1 MRLYYNGGIL
11 FFALSQL
18 TIYYTSLRS
27 SVEKN
32 TLKNIRIYIFMTIQY
47 LKNLYLIPLN
57 LRVCSVVSLYS
68 FNISSL
74 LRSLNTRMSLDA
86 LICNCSSISM
96 SFLRYGL
103 QVD

>member
-1 MRLYYNGGIL
+1 M
-11 FFALSQL
+11 
-18 TIYYTSLRS
+18 S
-27 SVEKN
+27 SSYFTGLDFEE
-32 TLKNIRIYIFMTIQY
+32 KNIRIYIFMTIQY
-47 LKNLYLIPLN
+47 LKNFYLIPLN

-86 LICNCSSISM
+86 LICNGSSISM